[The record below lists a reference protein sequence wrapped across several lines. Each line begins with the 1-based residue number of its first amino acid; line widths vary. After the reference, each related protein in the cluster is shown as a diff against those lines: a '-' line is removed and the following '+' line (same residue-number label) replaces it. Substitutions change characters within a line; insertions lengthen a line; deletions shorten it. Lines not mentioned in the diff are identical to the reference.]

1 VQPLK
6 SGVLKKEN
14 VRGDLFEL
22 CRGEAKGRSGNLQ
35 IELPEGHVVSDLPRS
50 LDALSDQRISWR
62 DKWRV
67 LSRPRHP

>member
-1 VQPLK
+1 VTTGAITLYTVVK
-6 SGVLKKEN
+6 SKALA
-14 VRGDLFEL
+14 DF
-22 CRGEAKGRSGNLQ
+22 
-35 IELPEGHVVSDLPRS
+35 